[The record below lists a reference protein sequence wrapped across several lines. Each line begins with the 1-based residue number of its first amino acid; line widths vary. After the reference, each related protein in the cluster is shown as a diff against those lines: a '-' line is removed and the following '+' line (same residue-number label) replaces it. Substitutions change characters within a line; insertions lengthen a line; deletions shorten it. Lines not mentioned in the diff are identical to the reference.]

1 MKVQA
6 KAGASF
12 ARYEDS
18 DAGEGLAI
26 FFSQSATDV
35 VRWRFDVYALLD
47 TGVELLV
54 GWFFVSPP
62 SATVPIGQLTRQVGA
77 AVCPGAKSWSVLVS
91 PASDS
96 QSAENESADITLT
109 SSKCC
114 TAPVGSSRVGER
126 YGYRAGTTPGAG
138 LAVAIQPGMTVTRIM
153 AIGLA
158 GGGTFQ
164 ITSGGDMVT
173 IPAGAQV
180 YFEPQALIRTI
191 PGSSSITFTNVNY
204 AIEFKESA

>member
-1 MKVQA
+1 MKIQA
-6 KAGASF
+6 KAGATF
-12 ARYEDS
+12 ARLDDS

-26 FFSQSATDV
+26 FFSQNSTDV
-35 VRWRFDVYALLD
+35 VRWRFDVFALLD
-47 TGVELLV
+47 DGSEMLV

-62 SATVPIGQLTRQVGA
+62 SATAPIGQLTRQVGA
-77 AVCPGAKSWSVLVS
+77 AVCPGAKSWSVMAS
-91 PASDS
+91 PASNS
-96 QSAENESADITLT
+96 QAAANETANITLA

-114 TAPVGSSRVGER
+114 TAPVGVSRVGER
-126 YGYRAGTTPGAG
+126 YGYKAGATPGG
-138 LAVAIQPGMTVTRIM
+138 GVAVSIQPGMTVTRIM

-158 GGGTFQ
+158 GGGSFQ
-164 ITSGGDMVT
+164 ITSGGDVVS

-180 YFEPQALIRTI
+180 YFEPQAVIQTI